1 MKNKFYLAAGVC
13 AASLALCVPLN
24 AQLTPATTASPA
36 ASPSVT
42 PKPAA
47 ARPTPFRGT
56 VTAVDQTLKTFTI
69 GKQTFKVT
77 DSTVITKSDNPA
89 TMADIVQ
96 NEKARGS
103 ALKQADGTMEA
114 KTVKI
119 GPKPGGGKKGK
130 GKKAAAAAVSPTP

>member
-1 MKNKFYLAAGVC
+1 MKTKFYLVAGVF

-36 ASPSVT
+36 VSPSVT

-103 ALKQADGTMEA
+103 ALKQADGTMES

-130 GKKAAAAAVSPTP
+130 GKKAAAAVSPTP